1 VVAFD
6 ATVLC
11 RALLNP
17 NGLEFELLLRAA
29 QGMPFRGFTTEV
41 VGVEFVRNAY
51 TGFGAG
57 DRFRTYGEDELEA
70 FLNTFAPLF
79 DLDNI
84 HGSPLGRALTSNH
97 ALHDRPLGEVLY
109 ELTGQSDETLLADL
123 ESQPTV
129 TPGGSLRHFDPF
141 DLHLALVAV
150 RDGAD
155 VLCTSN
161 TTDYSM
167 ANIGRV
173 RIATPVALA
182 DDYGLR

>member
-1 VVAFD
+1 MAFD

-29 QGMPFRGFTTEV
+29 QGIPFRGFTTEV
-41 VGVEFVRNAY
+41 VGVEFLRNAY
-51 TGFGAG
+51 TGFGSG
-57 DRFRTYGEDELEA
+57 PRFRRYEQDELEE
-70 FLNTFAPLF
+70 FLDTFAPLF
-79 DLDNI
+79 DAESI
-84 HGSPLGRALTSNH
+84 HASPLGRALTPNH
-97 ALHDRPLGEVLY
+97 ALHDKPLGEVLY
-109 ELTGQSDETLLADL
+109 ELTGQSDAALLEDL

-129 TPGGSLRHFDPF
+129 TPGPSLRHFDPF

-150 RDGAD
+150 RDRAD

-167 ANIGRV
+167 DHIGQV
-173 RIATPVALA
+173 RIATPAALA
-182 DDYGLR
+182 GDYGLG